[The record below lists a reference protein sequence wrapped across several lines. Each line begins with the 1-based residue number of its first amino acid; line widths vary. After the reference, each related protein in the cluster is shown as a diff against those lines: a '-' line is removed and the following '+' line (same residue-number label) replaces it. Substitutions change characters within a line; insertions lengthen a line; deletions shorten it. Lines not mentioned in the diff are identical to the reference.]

1 MGQLLPVA
9 ERLAHDPYGITFMSG
24 AAAKLAQLLITYP
37 ALCKWIAPKTSL
49 QAFLWWMQLRTRAFD
64 DVLRAFLA
72 GGGRQVVLLGA
83 GYDCRALRFAAEL
96 EGVRFFEVDHPSTQA
111 EKRRVLRAAQLASG
125 ARYVAWDFESQPL
138 SALAAR
144 LAQEGLAHDQRV
156 LTLWEGVT
164 MYLSERAIADTLAL
178 VRGYGA
184 PGSWLVFN
192 YVDARVL
199 QRAEGD
205 QRITQRLAALV
216 GEPHRYGFDPQ
227 ALPAWLAAHGYVCR
241 SDQTDLALA
250 EQLLP
255 PEAASAFAS
264 ANRHIALTETRGA
277 ASESPA

>member
-1 MGQLLPVA
+1 MPYVEKGMQVGLFGGSFNPPHAGHALVA
-9 ERLAHDPYGITFMSG
+9 EIALRRLNLD
-24 AAAKLAQLLITYP
+24 Q
-37 ALCKWIAPKTSL
+37 
-49 QAFLWWMQLRTRAFD
+49 LWWIVTPGNPLKSTRE
-64 DVLRAFLA
+64 LA
-72 GGGRQVVLLGA
+72 PL
-83 GYDCRALRFAAEL
+83 AE
-96 EGVRFFEVDHPSTQA
+96 RI
-111 EKRRVLRAAQLASG
+111 R
-125 ARYVAWDFESQPL
+125 
-138 SALAAR
+138 
-144 LAQEGLAHDQRV
+144 
-156 LTLWEGVT
+156 
-164 MYLSERAIADTLAL
+164 LSEAVAKDPRIKVTAFEAANRVRYTADTLAL